1 MPKVVSIK
9 IENDHTDD
17 VLKALKEKV
26 PIALEAIGAEAA
38 TYAQKDC
45 PVDTGRLR
53 NSIAWAVKGKS
64 GSGDSKPKAQPE
76 ENTVYIGSNVEYA
89 AAQEYGDYSHR
100 VGKKHFL
107 RDAAANHTDHYKA
120 VLEAALKS

>member
-1 MPKVVSIK
+1 MAKITVK
-9 IENDHTDD
+9 IENDHTDEILRTLND
-17 VLKALKEKV
+17 RMAVALQ
-26 PIALEAIGAEAA
+26 AIGAECT

-53 NSIAWAVKGKS
+53 NSIAWATDKNNG
-64 GSGDSKPKAQPE
+64 GGDSSPQATPE

-89 AAQEYGDYSHR
+89 AVQEYGDFHHT

-107 RDAAANHTDHYKA
+107 RDAAATHADHYKSI
-120 VLEAALKS
+120 LKAALDS